1 MKLISSIGGGLAGA
15 CALTLLHEIVKRLDS
30 EAPRMD
36 LMGMQAVK
44 KGIKKADQPIPDDQH
59 LYQIAMVG
67 DIISNTIYYSL
78 GVAGKRKYIW
88 PKGALAGAAAGLG
101 AIFLPK
107 SLGLNPAYSSR
118 TLKTKAFT
126 TGLYLIGGLV
136 ASAVAKKLENDNR
149 KKRLGPMKRP
159 FDLISYNRDS
169 FLRKV

>member
-15 CALTLLHEIVKRLDS
+15 CALTLMHEIVKRLDS

-44 KGIKKADQPIPDDQH
+44 KGLNKADAVVPDSKN
-59 LYQIAMVG
+59 LYRIALAG
-67 DIISNTIYYSL
+67 DLISNTIYYSL

-107 SLGLNPAYSSR
+107 SIGLNPAYSSR

-136 ASAVAKKLENDNR
+136 ASAVAKKLENNR
-149 KKRLGPMKRP
+149 KKPLEKAKKA
-159 FDLISYNRDS
+159 FDLISYNRNS
-169 FLRKV
+169 FLKNG

>member
-15 CALTLLHEIVKRLDS
+15 CALTLLHELVKRIDS

-44 KGIKKADQPIPDDQH
+44 KGIRKAEQPMPDDKSV
-59 LYQIAMVG
+59 YRIAMVG
-67 DIISNTIYYSL
+67 DLITNTIYYSL

-88 PKGALAGAAAGLG
+88 PKGALTGITAGLG
-101 AIFLPK
+101 AVFLPK

-136 ASAVAKKLENDNR
+136 ASAVAKRIEN
-149 KKRLGPMKRP
+149 KKRPLSQHKKP
-159 FDLISYNRDS
+159 FDLISYNKQS
-169 FLRKV
+169 FFKS

>member
-1 MKLISSIGGGLAGA
+1 MKLISTIGGGLAGA
-15 CALTLLHEIVKRLDS
+15 CALTLLHEIVKRMDS
-30 EAPRMD
+30 DAPRMD

-44 KGIKKADQPIPDDQH
+44 KGMKKADAPVPDSNQ
-59 LYQIAMVG
+59 LYKIAMVG

-126 TGLYLIGGLV
+126 TGIYLIGGLV
-136 ASAVAKKLENDNR
+136 ASAVAKKLENNR
-149 KKRLGPMKRP
+149 KKPLQGLQKP
-159 FDLISYNRDS
+159 FDLISYNRKS
-169 FLRKV
+169 S

>member
-15 CALTLLHEIVKRLDS
+15 CALTLLHEIVKKLDS
-30 EAPRMD
+30 DAPRMD
-36 LMGMQAVK
+36 LLGMQAVK
-44 KGIKKADQPIPDDQH
+44 KGINKTSQPMPDDKH

-101 AIFLPK
+101 AVFLPK
-107 SLGLNPAYSSR
+107 SLGLNPAYSAR

-126 TGLYLIGGLV
+126 TGLYLIGGLI
-136 ASAVAKKLENDNR
+136 ASAVAKKLENNR
-149 KKRLGPMKRP
+149 KKPMAEKLEKP
-159 FDLISYNRDS
+159 FDLISYNRNS
-169 FLRKV
+169 FLGS

>member
-15 CALTLLHEIVKRLDS
+15 CALTLLHEIVKRMDS
-30 EAPRMD
+30 DAPRMD

-44 KGIKKADQPIPDDQH
+44 KGIRKTDQQMPDDKNV
-59 LYQIAMVG
+59 YQIAMVG
-67 DIISNTIYYSL
+67 DLITNTIYYGL

-88 PKGALAGAAAGLG
+88 PKGALMGLTAGLG
-101 AIFLPK
+101 AVFLPK

-136 ASAVAKKLENDNR
+136 ASAVAKKIENKNR
-149 KKRLGPMKRP
+149 TFVKRKP
-159 FDLISYNRDS
+159 FDLI
-169 FLRKV
+169 K